1 MTEKES
7 KLEDNLLQTLMY
19 KTRLSWGWATV
30 TIAAVLL
37 LIVLLAVI
45 FDGSF
50 TRLSNG
56 AFLLNILNGPMLITY
71 VLVIYPFGITLR
83 ERVIQAFEPLL
94 TQNDEVFTNLVRKI
108 RTPNRIW
115 EWFLV
120 LMGFI
125 LTIVI
130 GQPWNLDWGH
140 GGFWVSASKVI
151 VSPIFNCLLYWFI
164 FDTLNGVVRITQL
177 CRQPLELDILET
189 DLLTPVA
196 QYSLGISLIFIGGT
210 SISLINTTWEQ
221 LLKWSNVMTYS
232 ILLGSIVVMFFLS
245 VWGAHNA
252 IAKIK
257 NRELA
262 LALKHL
268 NEASKKIKERTLDS
282 QSGSVEELSAT
293 INLWATYRTLVQQTP
308 TWPFNANII
317 RRLIASI
324 IVPAVVYLIKILAG
338 LGIRF

>member
-1 MTEKES
+1 MKEG
-7 KLEDNLLQTLMY
+7 KREDNLLQTLMH

-37 LIVLLAVI
+37 LVILLAVI
-45 FDGSF
+45 IDGSF
-50 TRLSNG
+50 TRLSDG
-56 AFLLNILNGPMLITY
+56 AFLLNILNGPILITY
-71 VLVIYPFGITLR
+71 VLVIYPFGVNLR

-94 TQNDEVFTNLVRKI
+94 RENDKVFNNLVRKI
-108 RTPNRIW
+108 RTPDRIW
-115 EWFLV
+115 EWLIVF
-120 LMGFI
+120 MGFV

-130 GQPWNLDWGH
+130 GQPWNLDWSP

-164 FDTLNGVVRITQL
+164 VDTLNGVVRITQL
-177 CRQPLELDILET
+177 SRQPLDLDILET

-210 SISLINTTWEQ
+210 SISLINMTWEQ
-221 LLKWSNVMTYS
+221 LLDWNNVITYS
-232 ILLGSIVVMFFLS
+232 ILIIAIVLMFFLS
-245 VWGAHNA
+245 VWGTHNA
-252 IAKIK
+252 IVKIK
-257 NRELA
+257 NRELT
-262 LALKHL
+262 LTLRHL
-268 NEASKKIKERTLDS
+268 NETSRKLKERTPETQSDS
-282 QSGSVEELSAT
+282 IEKLSAT
-293 INLWATYRTLVQQTP
+293 LNSWTTYRTLVQQIP

-324 IVPAVVYLIKILAG
+324 IFPAIVYFIKILAG

>member
-1 MTEKES
+1 MSVKES
-7 KLEDNLLQTLMY
+7 KREDNLLQTLMY

-37 LIVLLAVI
+37 LLVLLAVI
-45 FDGSF
+45 IDGSF
-50 TRLSNG
+50 TRLSDG
-56 AFLLNILNGPMLITY
+56 AFLLNILNGPILITY
-71 VLVIYPFGITLR
+71 VLVIYPFGVNLR

-94 TQNDEVFTNLVRKI
+94 RQNDKVFNNLVRKI
-108 RTPNRIW
+108 RTPDRIW
-115 EWFLV
+115 EWLIVF
-120 LMGFI
+120 MGFI

-130 GQPWNLDWGH
+130 GQPWNLDWSP

-164 FDTLNGVVRITQL
+164 VDTLNGVVRITQL
-177 CRQPLELDILET
+177 SRQPLELDILET

-221 LLKWSNVMTYS
+221 LLHWNNIMTYS
-232 ILLGSIVVMFFLS
+232 ILIVAIVLMFFLS
-245 VWGAHNA
+245 VWGTHNT
-252 IAKIK
+252 IAKMK

-293 INLWATYRTLVQQTP
+293 ISLWATYRTLVQQIP

-324 IVPAVVYLIKILAG
+324 IVPAIVYFIKILAG

>member
-1 MTEKES
+1 MSVKEG
-7 KLEDNLLQTLMY
+7 KREDNLLQTLMH

-37 LIVLLAVI
+37 LVILLAVI
-45 FDGSF
+45 IDGSF
-50 TRLSNG
+50 TRLSDG
-56 AFLLNILNGPMLITY
+56 AFLLNILNGPILITY
-71 VLVIYPFGITLR
+71 VLVIYPFGVNLR

-94 TQNDEVFTNLVRKI
+94 RENDKVFNNLVRKI
-108 RTPNRIW
+108 RTPDRIW
-115 EWFLV
+115 EWLIVF
-120 LMGFI
+120 MGFV

-130 GQPWNLDWGH
+130 GQPWNLDWSP

-164 FDTLNGVVRITQL
+164 VDTLNGVVRITQL
-177 CRQPLELDILET
+177 SRQPLDLDILET

-210 SISLINTTWEQ
+210 SISLINMTWEQ
-221 LLKWSNVMTYS
+221 LLDWNNVITYS
-232 ILLGSIVVMFFLS
+232 ILIIAIVLMFFLS
-245 VWGAHNA
+245 VWGTHNA
-252 IAKIK
+252 IVKIK
-257 NRELA
+257 NRELT
-262 LALKHL
+262 LTLRHL
-268 NEASKKIKERTLDS
+268 NETSRKLKERTPETQSDS
-282 QSGSVEELSAT
+282 IEKLSAT
-293 INLWATYRTLVQQTP
+293 LNSWTTYRTLVQQIP

-324 IVPAVVYLIKILAG
+324 IFPAIVYFIKILAG